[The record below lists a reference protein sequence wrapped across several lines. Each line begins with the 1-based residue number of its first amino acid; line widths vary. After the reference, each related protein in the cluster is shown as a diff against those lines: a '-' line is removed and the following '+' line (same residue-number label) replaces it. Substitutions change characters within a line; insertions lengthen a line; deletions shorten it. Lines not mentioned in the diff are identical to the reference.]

1 MCRKLK
7 KKTTPKNP
15 QTPASNALLLPTF
28 LSWSLGKIQ
37 IFLSQLC
44 RELNTALLIL
54 KDVYQ
59 QIFCCLSAA
68 MLHLLW

>member
-1 MCRKLK
+1 MQICRKFQR
-7 KKTTPKNP
+7 N
-15 QTPASNALLLPTF
+15 PASNELLLPTF
-28 LSWSLGKIQ
+28 LSRSLGKIQ

-44 RELNTALLIL
+44 REFNTALIIL